1 MEDLENK
8 VISNKK
14 ILKLIKKKLKIDNL
28 SKFKKNKIESF
39 VDDNL
44 DALIKNETK
53 IKDRETAIKYISGIR
68 NKYLKEY
75 KKFVKDK
82 EQKGDVV
89 FDNPLAEPAPKKK
102 SPKKKSPKE
111 KSPKEKS
118 PKDIKKIELDDIG
131 NPLKESD
138 EVPKTPKTKEKE
150 KEPTYAPDSPDKDA
164 LTVKE
169 LEELEELELI
179 KKVDKQLSDEGV
191 PKYEPGS
198 PPVGNPMDGD
208 SSSSDEEIPEDLSEE
223 IVSEKEVEN
232 YTISQHRKAFV
243 KWVNQNLY
251 KKVRELHKDSSL
263 RIYQILVQKYLE
275 IETPYRGLLVYHG
288 LGTGKTA
295 TAITLAEGLSNT
307 MKINTILPA
316 SLEMEFIKEVQ
327 NWGKNELN
335 KDNLWKYY
343 SIKEIKDDFKR
354 EVKEKYNLDELS
366 IGNILKKVKKSFKIK
381 IIKENPDKSKEEIN
395 VLVKKK
401 EDEIKGRKGLYLPDK
416 GGKKLETFNEIDQ
429 EFILQQ
435 INYLIELKYNFI
447 HYNPFPNFEK
457 SSVGDFLEGDI
468 DEDDDDDIL
477 LDYDKKEL
485 STKNKKMV
493 KMIDKKLK
501 ENQKKYNINS
511 PFYKEV
517 VIIDEVHNFIRQIAN
532 GNKKGLLFYDW
543 IINAKDIKL
552 IFLSGTPVINKP
564 SEIAILYNMLKGL
577 IKIYQI
583 TIKTD
588 KKVEEI
594 NEKLRKIYYEKK
606 SSIELFHVEEKLGK
620 TVISYIQEREGFES
634 LLDDELN
641 IVYTLKTNDKNFNDF
656 IDEIYYGLH
665 KLFDE
670 DKITPTLDQLNELSD
685 KDKRKIQRGDPKYF
699 DKDIDIL
706 FNREQKL
713 FDIYEPGTNN
723 DKLIDMTNV
732 ENFVSYFFENGN
744 IIPNKKR
751 ILLKRMLMGLTS
763 YYPIDRTSIVYMPQ
777 IKKPY
782 VIDEK
787 LKDSPITKSINIIK
801 CPMSQMQFEKYSEM
815 WSKEK
820 EFDDMRKRRSVFN
833 DSDDV
838 WHYNTRTRQA
848 SNIIYENDDF
858 RMMKKT
864 KTNGKEIDDIKKNEF
879 QKILENK
886 SLIIDNELKYLSPK
900 FYQIMNNMKKF
911 KSQEGNSKGKILF
924 YSDFRSDAGSEAFEL
939 ILKSNGYEKFDT
951 KNPQKTKGLR
961 YTFIT
966 GSEGQD
972 ERRISR
978 DAFNTVENKFGEYIQ
993 IMIIS
998 SAGAEG
1004 ISLKCVRQ
1012 VHILEPYWNYV
1023 RIDQVFGRA
1032 IRMKSHL
1039 DLDEDQR
1046 DVEQYLYLSTLP
1058 EGITY
1063 KDIYKYLKD
1072 IDTWELPECSDD
1084 KVIQELS
1091 KSDNKDMKS
1100 IFDMIITIN
1109 NDGESNDLYLF
1120 GVMEKK
1126 YNMSNQINSIIKES
1140 SLDCIQHTRD
1150 DPELNNK
1157 CIRFSDY
1164 LIDEIAYFPGVGCQ
1178 LLELIDTKQLEANYI
1193 FHIKPDIYVIYGFS
1207 DDNNKIYL
1215 YYRYKIDK
1223 DEKIDIRYIRDNG
1236 TLLAEIYEKENLL
1249 FKYVDKEHPYNET
1262 LTTKFSVY
1270 QEMYSLKEELDL
1282 DDFPNLERLLINDNL
1297 EGYKL
1302 KYNVNDTY
1310 YFIAKDSII
1319 NDNSITKIYPY
1330 KHFIEENYTHIF
1342 LKPIIIYNGKLYIE
1356 E

>member
-8 VISNKK
+8 IIKNKK
-14 ILKLIKKKLKIDNL
+14 LLQLIKKKNSIDNL
-28 SKFKKNKIESF
+28 SKFKKDKIESF
-39 VDDNL
+39 VNDNL
-44 DALIKNETK
+44 DELIKIETK
-53 IKDRETAIKYISGIR
+53 INDKESAIKYISGIR

-75 KKFVKDK
+75 KKLKQFVKKKDDD
-82 EQKGDVV
+82 GNLV
-89 FDNPLAEPAPKKK
+89 FENPIAGGPDPDPVQPKSPKKK
-102 SPKKKSPKE
+102 SPKKKSPKRL
-111 KSPKEKS
+111 P
-118 PKDIKKIELDDIG
+118 IELDDIG

-138 EVPKTPKTKEKE
+138 EDLKSPKTPKTPETPKENPSFFE
-150 KEPTYAPDSPDKDA
+150 GGDPQDKGIVD
-164 LTVKE
+164 
-169 LEELEELELI
+169 LI
-179 KKVDKQLSDEGV
+179 KKADKDLSDEGM
-191 PKYEPGS
+191 PRLNPGS
-198 PPVGNPMDGD
+198 PDKLD
-208 SSSSDEEIPEDLSEE
+208 SSSDEDIPDDLPEE

-251 KKVRELHKDSSL
+251 KKVRELHKDSPF
-263 RIYQILVQKYLE
+263 RIYQLLVQKYLE

-335 KDNLWKYY
+335 KDNLWKFY
-343 SIKEIKDDFKR
+343 SMKDIKDDFKK
-354 EVKEKYNLDELS
+354 EIKEKYNLDEFS
-366 IGNILKKVKKSFKIK
+366 IANVVKKVKKSFKIK
-381 IIKENPDKSKEEIN
+381 IMKDNPDESKENINDLIKGKEVLIKE
-395 VLVKKK
+395 
-401 EDEIKGRKGLYLPDK
+401 RKGVYLPDK
-416 GGKKLETFNEIDQ
+416 DGKKIETFDEIDQ

-447 HYNPFPNFEK
+447 HYNPFPKFEK
-457 SSVGDFLEGDI
+457 SSVEEFLDGDEY
-468 DEDDDDDIL
+468 DEDEDIL
-477 LDYDKKEL
+477 LDFDKKEL

-511 PFYKEV
+511 PFYNEV

-532 GNKKGLLFYDW
+532 GNKKGILFYNW
-543 IINAKDIKL
+543 IINAKNIKL

-583 TIKTD
+583 TIKTN

-594 NEKLRKIYYEKK
+594 NEKLRNFYYKNE
-606 SSIELFHVEEKLGK
+606 SCIELFHVEEKLGK
-620 TVISYIQEREGFES
+620 IVISYIQEREGFES
-634 LLDDELN
+634 LLDDETN
-641 IVYTLKTNDKNFNDF
+641 IIYTLKTNDKNFNDF
-656 IDEIYYGLH
+656 IKEIYKGLH
-665 KLFDE
+665 KLFNE
-670 DKITPTLDQLNELSD
+670 DDISPTLDQLNELSD
-685 KDKRKIQRGDPKYF
+685 KEKRKIQRGDPKYF

-713 FDIYEPGTNN
+713 FDIHEPNTNDN
-723 DKLIDMTNV
+723 KLIDMTNV
-732 ENFVSYFFENGN
+732 ENFYRYFFEGGD

-763 YYPIDRTSIVYMPQ
+763 YYPIDRSSIVYMPQ
-777 IKKPY
+777 IKKPHIFDRELN
-782 VIDEK
+782 VASI
-787 LKDSPITKSINIIK
+787 SKSINIVR

-820 EFDDMRKRRSVFN
+820 EFDEMRKRRSIFN

-838 WHYNTRTRQA
+838 WHYNTRTRQV
-848 SNIIYENDDF
+848 SNIIYENDEF

-864 KTNGKEIDDIKKNEF
+864 KTNGKEIDDIKNIEF
-879 QKILENK
+879 QKILDNK
-886 SLIIDNELKYLSPK
+886 SLMIDNELKYLSPK

-939 ILKSNGYEKFDT
+939 VLKSNGYEKFDT

-1012 VHILEPYWNYV
+1012 VHVLEPYWNYV

-1046 DVEQYLYLSTLP
+1046 DVEQYLYISSLP
-1058 EGITY
+1058 EGNTY
-1063 KDIYKYLKD
+1063 NDIYKSLKD
-1072 IDTWELPECSDD
+1072 LDTWELPDCPND
-1084 KVIQELS
+1084 KVIQTLS

-1109 NDGESNDLYLF
+1109 NDSESIDLHLYAI
-1120 GVMEKK
+1120 MEKK
-1126 YNMSNQINSIIKES
+1126 YNFSNQINSVIKES
-1140 SLDCIQHTRD
+1140 SLDCIQHTKD

-1157 CIRFSDY
+1157 CIRFSDN
-1164 LIDEIAYFPGVGCQ
+1164 LIDEISYFPGIGCQ

-1193 FHIKPDIYVIYGFS
+1193 FHIKPDIYVIYGFN
-1207 DDNNKIYL
+1207 DDKNKIFL
-1215 YYRYKIDK
+1215 YYRYKKDK
-1223 DEKIDIRYIRDNG
+1223 DENIDIRYIRDNG
-1236 TLLAEIYEKENLL
+1236 TLLAEIYEKEKLL
-1249 FKYVDKEHPYNET
+1249 FKYVDKDHPYNET
-1262 LTTKFSVY
+1262 LTSKFSVY
-1270 QEMYSLKEELDL
+1270 QEMFSIKDDLEL
-1282 DDFPNLERLLINDNL
+1282 DDFPSLDRLTINDNL

-1310 YFIAKDSII
+1310 YFIAKNSII

-1330 KHFIEENYTHIF
+1330 KHFVEDNYTHIF